1 MYLQSQ
7 RLSIRD
13 MQASDAEFMLA
24 LLNTKGFIQNIGD
37 RQVRSIEQALDKIKT
52 TYTLDYPTHGL
63 FTVVEQTSNTPIGTV
78 SYLKRSHLLYDDIGY
93 AFLPEHQGKGYA
105 FEATRCLLEHVIAQG
120 VNTVLAVV
128 NPDNLSSIKLLEKL
142 NFKLIGQTTMEG
154 DTKVV
159 AKYQYSNKP

>member
-52 TYTLDYPTHGL
+52 C
-63 FTVVEQTSNTPIGTV
+63 
-78 SYLKRSHLLYDDIGY
+78 LLYTSPSPRDG
-93 AFLPEHQGKGYA
+93 
-105 FEATRCLLEHVIAQG
+105 LLSRM
-120 VNTVLAVV
+120 
-128 NPDNLSSIKLLEKL
+128 PSS
-142 NFKLIGQTTMEG
+142 
-154 DTKVV
+154 
-159 AKYQYSNKP
+159 A